1 MQTDVKN
8 LQTTRLLREEY
19 TLKQAKAF
27 ADRYAA
33 VLNRW
38 PGLGSTILCF
48 PPSKNKNLLENV
60 VPPSLNLC
68 QHYPAVSRRED
79 KQPEWLSYHVKNLLY
94 WADYEVLSLFSPLVP
109 QLVSPSSL
117 RFSPGSWM

>member
-1 MQTDVKN
+1 MGKKGLKQLYVICIDNANKVKRTHVVQTDVKN

-68 QHYPAVSRRED
+68 QHYPTISRRED
-79 KQPEWLSYHVKNLLY
+79 KKLERLSIM
-94 WADYEVLSLFSPLVP
+94 S
-109 QLVSPSSL
+109 
-117 RFSPGSWM
+117 RT